1 MKTSARLLSFLT
13 LLLIL
18 TGFVYAEN
26 IPALGTADL
35 TEGNSRYISGQ
46 TLKKGSG
53 EEFRTELAKGQH
65 PFAVIVACSDSRVAP
80 EIVFDQDLGKI
91 FVVRTAGNV
100 VDPVALGSIEYAVEH
115 LHAPLV
121 VVLGHESCGAVQ
133 ATIESE
139 GEQPAGNI
147 GAIIRKIMPAVRRA
161 KASLKEGE
169 DLTYRSIIE
178 NVKEVAETIRKK
190 STIISSEMR
199 KGKVR
204 LVGAYYSISTG
215 KVETVALK

>member
-1 MKTSARLLSFLT
+1 MKTSARLLSFLV
-13 LLLIL
+13 LCIML

-26 IPALGTADL
+26 IPDQGTASL
-35 TEGNSRYISGQ
+35 TEGNSRYIAGQ
-46 TLKKGSG
+46 TAKKGSG
-53 EEFRTELAKGQH
+53 EEFRSELAKGQH

-100 VDPVALGSIEYAVEH
+100 VDPIALGSIEYAVEH

-121 VVLGHESCGAVQ
+121 VVLGHESCGAVK
-133 ATIESE
+133 ATIESK
-139 GEQPAGNI
+139 GEPEGNI
-147 GAIIRKIMPAVRRA
+147 GAIVKKIMPAVKRA
-161 KASLKEGE
+161 KASLKQGE
-169 DLTYRSIIE
+169 DLTYRSVIE

-190 STIISSEMR
+190 SKIVSHEMHE
-199 KGKVR
+199 GKVK

-215 KVETVALK
+215 KVEAVALK